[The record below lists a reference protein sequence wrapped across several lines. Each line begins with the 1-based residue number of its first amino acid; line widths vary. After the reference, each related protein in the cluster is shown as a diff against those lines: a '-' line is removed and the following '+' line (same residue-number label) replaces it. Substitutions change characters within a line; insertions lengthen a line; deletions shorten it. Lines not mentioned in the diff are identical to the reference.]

1 MTRLHPAPANN
12 PCSTAFAR
20 HALLG
25 LAALLFILTAA
36 GCSKGSNTRTAGG
49 GAVAS
54 ASEDDEDSASA
65 RGPDPCALLE
75 VAEAEA
81 ALGKLAGP
89 PYRVGQ
95 NGPEAGGNSC
105 MYEAAS
111 GRTMQLGAMSEGA
124 AQIFK
129 MLGTPAA
136 MAEAAGMKGKL
147 PLPGG
152 ATFEGDWDEAKT
164 IGCCQLDA
172 MLGDRMVDLEFAATH
187 LDMKQAATLVN
198 ASLKRLDKPL
208 SIDGNSG
215 VEAALARAAKKPKP
229 VPVCGLLTLDEVQAI
244 LGPQTKAPAGSETSC
259 TYAFTQMGLDGKPR
273 TYPLELKV
281 SWSGGYRTIRE
292 EAQMAGQIMGTLM
305 GSEAKDAKAAEAIP
319 GPWDEAATT
328 FHFMAVKN
336 DVLMRVDL
344 RIAPKDI
351 AAKLIA
357 KAMEKI

>member
-1 MTRLHPAPANN
+1 MTRLHPASVNGH
-12 PCSTAFAR
+12 CSTAFVQN
-20 HALLG
+20 ALVS
-25 LAALLFILTAA
+25 LAMLLFILAAA
-36 GCSKGSNTRTAGG
+36 GCSKGSNTRTAGAG
-49 GAVAS
+49 TVAS
-54 ASEDDEDSASA
+54 ASEDEGDSVP
-65 RGPDPCALLE
+65 GPDPCALLE
-75 VAEAEA
+75 VSEVEA

-95 NGPEAGGNSC
+95 NGPEAGGSNC

-111 GRTMQLGAMSEGA
+111 GRTIQLGAMSEGA

-147 PLPGG
+147 PLPDG

-208 SIDGNSG
+208 SIHGNSG
-215 VEAALARAAKKPKP
+215 VAAAVARAAKKPKP
-229 VPVCGLLTLDEVQAI
+229 VPVCGLLTLDEAQAI
-244 LGPQTKAPAGSETSC
+244 LGPQTTAPTGSDTVC
-259 TYAFTQMGLDGKPR
+259 TYTFTRTGFGGKPL

-292 EAQMAGQIMGTLM
+292 EAQMAGQIMGTLT
-305 GSEAKDAKAAEAIP
+305 GSEPKGEKAPEAIP
-319 GPWDEAATT
+319 GPWEEAAVTI
-328 FHFMAVKN
+328 HFMAVKK
-336 DVLMRVDL
+336 DVLVSSDL
-344 RIAPKDI
+344 RLAPAEQVK
-351 AAKLIA
+351 KLVA
-357 KAMEKI
+357 KAVEKI